1 MNLLLAA
8 LVGLLAGIGSTIA
21 LILRQISSK
30 GQSLPATAEWIDE
43 LSIDR
48 YRPMLRLL
56 DNSDLDFLK
65 SQPGFNPGMAARLRK
80 HRCQI
85 FVGYLKCLD
94 ADFKRTCSAL
104 KLLMIQSHYDRRDL
118 ASDLIRAQMK
128 FALGIMIVR
137 FRVTL
142 YRFGLAGVDV
152 RGLVK
157 LFDGLRVELRTIVP
171 AGSMA

>member
-8 LVGLLAGIGSTIA
+8 LVGLLAGLGSTIA
-21 LILRQISSK
+21 LILRQISTK
-30 GQSLPATAEWIDE
+30 GQLPATAEWIEE
-43 LSIDR
+43 LSVDR

-56 DNSDLDFLK
+56 DKSDLDFLK
-65 SQPGFNPGMAARLRK
+65 SQPGFNPNMAARLRK

-85 FVGYLKCLD
+85 FAGYLKCLD

-128 FALGIMIVR
+128 FALGIVIVR

-157 LFDGLRVELRTIVP
+157 LFDGLRVELRTVVP